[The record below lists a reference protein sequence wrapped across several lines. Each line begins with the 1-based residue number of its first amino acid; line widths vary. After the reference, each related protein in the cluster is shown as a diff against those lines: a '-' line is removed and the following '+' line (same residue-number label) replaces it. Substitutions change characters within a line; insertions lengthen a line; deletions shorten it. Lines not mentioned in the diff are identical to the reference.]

1 MSRATRESPSSLF
14 LGRSLGRGSGSLFL
28 GRGLGRGFAFAALLA
43 ASIASAIDVTPIKV
57 TPRVYYVQGK
67 PGLASAANEGF
78 NSNAGFVLTDEGVVV
93 VDALGTIALGE
104 ALVKAI
110 RKVTDKP
117 IRRVVVTHYHAD
129 HFYGLEPLRKA
140 GADVWA
146 HVAGREYL
154 VSGEG
159 ARRLEQRSRD
169 LFPWV
174 EPGMRLVPADHW
186 LERDESFTLGGVRFE
201 VHHLG
206 PAHSPEDVIVVVPS
220 EGVIFS
226 GDILFAGRIPFVGE
240 ADSRQWLE
248 KIDRLLAMKP
258 VLMVTGHGQVSRDP
272 AKDLILTREYLAYL
286 RATMGKAVEDF
297 VPFEEAYAKTDWG
310 RFAKVPAFDAANRIN
325 AYGTYLL
332 MERESLRK

>member
-1 MSRATRESPSSLF
+1 MCRSWSVSRETRALRRRA
-14 LGRSLGRGSGSLFL
+14 LV
-28 GRGLGRGFAFAALLA
+28 ALLVLA
-43 ASIASAIDVTPIKV
+43 LPAWTVEVVPIKV
-57 TPRVYYVQGK
+57 TPRVYYVQGQ

-78 NSNAGFVLTDEGVVV
+78 NSNAGFVITDEGVVV
-93 VDALGTIALGE
+93 VDALGTIPLGE
-104 ALVKAI
+104 SLVKAI

-117 IRRVVVTHYHAD
+117 IKRVVVTHYHAD
-129 HFYGLEPLRKA
+129 HFYGLQPLKKA

-154 VSGEG
+154 TGGEG

-174 EPGMRLVPADHW
+174 EPGMLLIGADHW
-186 LERDESFTLGGVRFE
+186 LEKDESFNLGGVRFDL
-201 VHHLG
+201 HHLG
-206 PAHSPEDVIVVVPS
+206 PAHSPEDLIVVLPG

-240 ADSRQWLE
+240 ADSKQWLE
-248 KIDRLLAMKP
+248 RIDRLLAMKP

-272 AKDLILTREYLAYL
+272 GKDLALTRDYLQFL
-286 RATMGKAVEDF
+286 RAAMGKAVEEF
-297 VPFEEAYAKTDWG
+297 VPFEEVYAKTDWS
-310 RFAKVPAFDAANRIN
+310 RFAKVPAFDAANRVN

-332 MERESLRK
+332 MEKELLRK

>member
-1 MSRATRESPSSLF
+1 MRSRLF
-14 LGRSLGRGSGSLFL
+14 AGRGWVI
-28 GRGLGRGFAFAALLA
+28 AALLSAFPA
-43 ASIASAIDVTPIKV
+43 AALEIAPIKV
-57 TPRVYYVQGK
+57 TSRVYYVQGQ

-78 NSNAGFVLTDEGVVV
+78 NSNAGFVVTDAGVVV

-110 RKVTDKP
+110 GKVTDKA

-129 HFYGLEPLRKA
+129 HFYGLAALKKA
-140 GADVWA
+140 GAEIWA

-154 VSGEG
+154 TSGEG
-159 ARRLEQRSRD
+159 ARRLEQRARD

-174 EPGMRLVPADHW
+174 EPGMKLVAADRW
-186 LERDESFTLGGVRFE
+186 LETDESFTLGGVPFE

-206 PAHSPEDVIVVVPS
+206 PAHSPEDVIVVLPS

-240 ADSRQWLE
+240 ADSKQWLE
-248 KIDRLLAMKP
+248 RIERLLAMKP

-272 AKDLILTREYLAYL
+272 VKDLGLTREYLIFL
-286 RATMGKAVEDF
+286 RTAMGKAVEEL
-297 VPFEEAYAKTDWG
+297 VPFEEVYAKTDWS
-310 RFAKVPAFDAANRIN
+310 RFAKVPAFDAANRVN

-332 MERESLRK
+332 MEREMLRR

>member
-1 MSRATRESPSSLF
+1 MRSSAL
-14 LGRSLGRGSGSLFL
+14 
-28 GRGLGRGFAFAALLA
+28 ALLLLA
-43 ASIASAIDVTPIKV
+43 LPAWAIDIQPIKV
-57 TPRVYYVQGK
+57 TPRVYYVQGQ

-78 NSNAGFVLTDEGVVV
+78 NSNAGFVITDEGVVV
-93 VDALGTIALGE
+93 VDALGTIPLGE

-129 HFYGLEPLRKA
+129 HFYGLGALKKA

-146 HVAGREYL
+146 HMDGRTYL
-154 VSGEG
+154 TDGEG

-174 EPGMRLVPADHW
+174 EPSMKLVPADRW
-186 LERDESFTLGGVRFE
+186 LEKDKTFTMGGIRFE
-201 VHHLG
+201 LHHLG
-206 PAHSPEDVIVVVPS
+206 PAHSPEDLIVVLPT

-240 ADSRQWLE
+240 ADSKQWLE
-248 KIDRLLAMKP
+248 RIDRLLAMKP

-272 AKDLILTREYLAYL
+272 VKDLALTREYLAYL
-286 RATMGKAVEDF
+286 RAVMGKAVEDLVAF
-297 VPFEEAYAKTDWG
+297 DEVYAKTDWS

-332 MERESLRK
+332 MEKESLRR